1 MLERKTVRKRFDS
14 KLMKFLLDVDYR
26 FNAIRAVHLLSS
38 KESWRRCRRTKREIP
53 SARKW
58 PSHLFEHVHS
68 MGEAQMQF
76 EVVHRQFHSWKSDAK
91 NARSALAIGGN
102 YGDNEDG
109 NLLVGHWLVCCA
121 QVHLLSVFLQRS
133 KVLQTSNNCL
143 FSYLPSMLNAHWVIF
158 SSYPLIS
165 MTFGLIMLIQ
175 CQVLNGP
182 YWSLHKPCSRLLF
195 MD

>member
-76 EVVHRQFHSWKSDAK
+76 EVVHWQFHSWKSNAK
-91 NARSALAIGGN
+91 SARSSLAIGGN

-109 NLLVGHWLVCCA
+109 NLLVGHWLGCCA

-133 KVLQTSNNCL
+133 KVLQTT
-143 FSYLPSMLNAHWVIF
+143 YLSSILTYKYGLWFEYVNPGPSA
-158 SSYPLIS
+158 
-165 MTFGLIMLIQ
+165 
-175 CQVLNGP
+175 
-182 YWSLHKPCSRLLF
+182 
-195 MD
+195 